1 MLRLGDTFYNQGNF
15 TQAIDTY
22 TRLTAS
28 GTADVHTLDAEYGI
42 ILALHQLRRLNEYAT
57 RAKAFIARYPTNPL
71 SVTVL
76 HQLAEFY
83 EAENRSQLALD
94 TLQEVITRF
103 GQSELVES
111 AHLRRAE
118 IFAQA
123 GQLAGLPD

>member
-1 MLRLGDTFYNQGNF
+1 GSQSILRLGDTFYNQGKF

-28 GTADVHTLDAEYGI
+28 GTADVHTLDAEDGI

-76 HQLAEFY
+76 YQLAELY
-83 EAENRSQLALD
+83 EAEKRYQLSLD
-94 TLQEVITRF
+94 TCQGVIITF
-103 GQSELVES
+103 
-111 AHLRRAE
+111 
-118 IFAQA
+118 
-123 GQLAGLPD
+123 